1 MESLGSFPYSLND
14 AAAQMELCSCRA
26 GLYYHLRSLLP
37 KQSPALLLLLYAFI
51 LRCRAYELVCL
62 AKGSSSADA
71 RAMLKYKDS
80 PELYLDEFKASD
92 QHFTSGLTH
101 C

>member
-1 MESLGSFPYSLND
+1 MDHWVTQYILDYVSPV
-14 AAAQMELCSCRA
+14 MELQFPR
-26 GLYYHLRSLLP
+26 
-37 KQSPALLLLLYAFI
+37 
-51 LRCRAYELVCL
+51 RCRAYELVCL
-62 AKGSSSADA
+62 AKGASSTDA

-80 PELYLDEFKASD
+80 PELYLEEFKASD

>member
-1 MESLGSFPYSLND
+1 MESLESFRKR
-14 AAAQMELCSCRA
+14 CRA
-26 GLYYHLRSLLP
+26 DGIVLL
-37 KQSPALLLLLYAFI
+37 QSRDTQSSFFLAFCLPSQI
-51 LRCRAYELVCL
+51 EFCVVTVFIRNCRAYELVCL

>member
-1 MESLGSFPYSLND
+1 MESLGSFPKR
-14 AAAQMELCSCRA
+14 CRPD
-26 GLYYHLRSLLP
+26 GIVLLRSRVILSSSFLAS
-37 KQSPALLLLLYAFI
+37 KTESCVVVVTVCI